1 VDTLRAGLHDEHDR
15 VRRRSMVT
23 LGELI
28 FYLCSVDC
36 APGGGGSVPQA
47 RDVGAADATVDA
59 VLRLLRPSD
68 DQIAQHYACKTI
80 DNVLAKTG
88 FWPERFAVMG
98 TARALLEVRL
108 RFPTNLA

>member
-1 VDTLRAGLHDEHDR
+1 MGAAVDTLRAGLHDEHDR
-15 VRRRSMVT
+15 VRRRSMLT

-36 APGGGGSVPQA
+36 APGGGGAQA
-47 RDVGAADATVDA
+47 RDVGAADSTVDA
-59 VLRLLRPSD
+59 VLGLLRPNE

-88 FWPERFAVMG
+88 FWPERFAVKG
-98 TARALLEVRL
+98 TARALLEVCHV
-108 RFPTNLA
+108 